1 MKILLVLIDKEIRQF
16 WRNRFLPV
24 MTIVFPILV
33 MLIFPWI
40 TTMEVRNVGVVVVDG
55 DRSSASRRLVS
66 KIGASDNFSLLGTA
80 PDFNSALAAL
90 EAGEADIIVEIPDG
104 FGEIRA
110 EEHRNVSI
118 SANGV
123 NAVKGALGTQYML
136 QTVMRTQ
143 AELLGEKMPF
153 SPADDIAVLNLY
165 NPTLEYR
172 FYMIPALM
180 IILMIMLGGFLPA
193 LNLVIEKE
201 KGTIEQINV
210 SPVGRLP
217 FTLAKLIPF
226 WIIVLA
232 VLSVAMLI
240 ARFVYGLTI
249 AGSAGAIYSASVLF
263 VLAMSGLGV
272 TVANHSST
280 MQQTMFEM
288 FFFVVI
294 FVLMS
299 GLITPVESMPE
310 WAQWIT
316 RLLPPRYFVDIMRA
330 VYLKGTTVAELW
342 REYLALGG
350 FALLFDTLAVVAY
363 KKQA

>member
-1 MKILLVLIDKEIRQF
+1 MRILLVLLDKEIRQF

-24 MTIVFPILV
+24 MTIVFPIMV
-33 MLIFPWI
+33 MLVFPWI
-40 TTMEVRNVGVVVVDG
+40 TTLEVKNVGVAVVDN
-55 DRSSASRRLVS
+55 DRSSASRRLLA
-66 KIGASDNFSLLGTA
+66 KIDASDNFSLLGTVGEYPA
-80 PDFNSALAAL
+80 ALAML
-90 EAGEADIIVEIPDG
+90 ERGDADLIVEIPDG
-104 FGEIRA
+104 FGDMTLPQRPKI
-110 EEHRNVSI
+110 SI

-123 NAVKGALGTQYML
+123 NAVKGSLGTQYML
-136 QTVMRTQ
+136 QTLLLAQ
-143 AELLGEKMPF
+143 AELLGERSPYA
-153 SPADDIAVLNLY
+153 PADDIAVLNLY

-172 FYMIPALM
+172 FYMIPALI

-201 KGTIEQINV
+201 KGTIEQMNV

-226 WIIVLA
+226 WAIGLF
-232 VLSVAMLI
+232 VLSVTMLI
-240 ARFVYGLTI
+240 ARFVYGLELE
-249 AGSAGAIYSASVLF
+249 GSAGAIYSASVLF

-316 RLLPPRYFVDIMRA
+316 RLLPPRYFVDIMRT

-342 REYLALGG
+342 REYLVLGG
-350 FALLFDTLAVVAY
+350 FALLFDTLAVVTY